1 MIRKTAL
8 VFLGPSMAALMVA
21 LSACTPGGANHT
33 GNPVAWPFEAARTG
47 IQNQIYNTKRGAVEV
62 FVKSNHP
69 ALIEDIRTG
78 GGPRLTEAYD
88 LAEVPATAREFHSLR
103 LQSELPLYAANPG
116 ALVVAIMV
124 ASP

>member
-1 MIRKTAL
+1 MRKTAL
-8 VFLGPSMAALMVA
+8 VFLGSSMVA
-21 LSACTPGGANHT
+21 LAGCTSGGANHL

-69 ALIEDIRTG
+69 ALIEDIRSG
-78 GGPRLTEAYD
+78 GGPWLTEAYD
-88 LAEVPATAREFHSLR
+88 LAEVPAAAREFHSLR